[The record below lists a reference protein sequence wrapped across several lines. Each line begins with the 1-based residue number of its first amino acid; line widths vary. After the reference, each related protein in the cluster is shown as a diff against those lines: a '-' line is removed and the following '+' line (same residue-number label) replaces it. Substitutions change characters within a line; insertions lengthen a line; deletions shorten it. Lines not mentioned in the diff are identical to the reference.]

1 MGPQQGKGTSPRCGL
16 MKRRRVLGRGPLHRL
31 PRKRSVTS
39 ALHLVLLES
48 DLYWGTQR
56 RAMPPGSVGQ
66 GQGLP
71 PPAALGAL
79 VLRTQWRRH
88 QLRSPQWTGEEK
100 DTLSHQG
107 WGGAENEKHVSSSMG
122 ETSCAR
128 GEGRAPPFRVWAP
141 ASPPHLE
148 KASESPAPTC
158 PNQIVDFK
166 FLPSCSSRVT
176 PRRGPAP
183 GAQSLDLCWP
193 PGPGSTQEVEGEG
206 GKITQ

>member
-1 MGPQQGKGTSPRCGL
+1 MHRLKAELNHSEQKGSHLGGLGREDKEQRMGPQQGKGTSPRCGL

-71 PPAALGAL
+71 PLAALGAL

-141 ASPPHLE
+141 ASPP
-148 KASESPAPTC
+148 
-158 PNQIVDFK
+158 
-166 FLPSCSSRVT
+166 
-176 PRRGPAP
+176 
-183 GAQSLDLCWP
+183 P
-193 PGPGSTQEVEGEG
+193 P
-206 GKITQ
+206 